1 MNIEIANRLVNLRK
15 EKGLSQEQLAE
26 KIGVSRQAV
35 SKWERSEASPDTDN
49 LIMLARL
56 YEVSLDELLR
66 TEDEIPL
73 PEVNEGEASEEEAVE
88 EAVISAESEEPE
100 GENPAQK
107 EKTGDKIRIGSV
119 GIHFTD
125 KNGNV
130 LTFGKGGIHLS
141 GGDPEIADKDQLL
154 QEKIRRGGTIAAV
167 AGLFLCGAVAFL
179 SIMGRNAGL
188 LLLSLVPVP
197 PLMAFLGRDRKAVR
211 VLFTLGVIVSAFLFE
226 GDGYRTAQAIG
237 WLFLLLIP
245 MYYRFIAVLRLHAER
260 KKQGSP
266 KPPPSAYPFCDFLT
280 YHEKAIDLLIY
291 AAVWVFT
298 VAAISL
304 DMHWTPASNYVV
316 LLCLI
321 PVGQSLVRA
330 IRERNPDRFSLEAF
344 LLFLLLF
351 MCHETRNDIGG
362 FLANFPILFLAP
374 LYHWLC
380 RRFMKRF
387 AVSEAEKSETETE

>member
-73 PEVNEGEASEEEAVE
+73 PEASEGEAAEGEA
-88 EAVISAESEEPE
+88 AAEPEEPE
-100 GENPAQK
+100 GENPAPK
-107 EKTGDKIRIGSV
+107 EGTRDKLRIGADGV
-119 GIHFTD
+119 HFMD
-125 KNGNV
+125 KNGNAI
-130 LTFGKGGIHLS
+130 TFGKGGLHLS
-141 GGDPEIADKDQLL
+141 GDDPEIAEKDRLF
-154 QEKIRRGGTIAAV
+154 QEKLRSGCTAAAV
-167 AGLFLCGAVAFL
+167 GGIILCGVLAFLCA
-179 SIMGRNAGL
+179 MGRNAAL
-188 LLLSLVPVP
+188 LLLSLAPVP
-197 PLMAFLGRDRKAVR
+197 FLMAYLGVERKAVR
-211 VLFTLGVIVSAFLFE
+211 VLFTLGVIVSAYLFE
-226 GDGYRTAQAIG
+226 VAGYRTAQAIG

-245 MYYRFIAVLRLHAER
+245 MYYRFITFLRLHAER
-260 KKQGSP
+260 KKQGFP
-266 KPPPSAYPFCDFLT
+266 KPPPSAHPFCDFLT
-280 YHEKAIDLLIY
+280 YHEKVIDLLIY

-298 VAAISL
+298 VAAIAL

-380 RRFMKRF
+380 QRFMKRF